1 MTGCRARLKT
11 WAGDRRGATA
21 VVFALAI
28 AVLAPLSLGVLD
40 IYVASEQRGKLQ
52 DALDAAALYA
62 ARSSAQTDAD
72 IDAIGDKVLA
82 ANLSLIPG
90 ATLQTS
96 DFRLSGSKVVADASV
111 QLQAFSPMMAGEG
124 PVQVNSEVQ
133 RSMDRLEVA
142 LVLDNTWSMNGTKI
156 TTLRTEAKNLVDK
169 LAAAAARSTEPTPI
183 KISLVPFS
191 STVRVLG
198 DTSLGAYNTST
209 HTGSTVPNWIDAR
222 GRAHGQLGLGY
233 EIFATTNTDRFQMMK
248 AINVN
253 TWSGC
258 VEARRP
264 PYDVQEDAPGSDVK
278 TLFTPFFWPDEPDSG
293 TSGAGTNGNNNN
305 YLTDKTSSS
314 TFLTRE
320 QYVQK
325 YTSSPVWQSGTTFNY
340 LGKTISRGPN
350 AGCILQPVKRLTTDT
365 ASIKTAIDGMTPVGE
380 TNIPLGLMWGWHT
393 LTPNAPFADG
403 QAYNTLHLRKIVIL
417 MTDGENTQL
426 DSGSDND
433 SYYGGLGYI
442 WQRMLSTS
450 SNPSTSART
459 TLINNRLSQL
469 CTNMKAKKIEIYT
482 IRVEVTSGSSSLL
495 QGCATTPDKFYDV
508 TDVSKLGAAFDAI
521 AGAITN
527 LRISH

>member
-1 MTGCRARLKT
+1 MTGCRARLKA
-11 WAGDRRGATA
+11 WARDRRGATA

-40 IYVASEQRGKLQ
+40 IYVVSEQRGKLQ

-96 DFRLSGSKVVADASV
+96 DFRLSGSKVLADAAV

-156 TTLRTEAKNLVDK
+156 ATLKTEAKNLVDK

-191 STVRVLG
+191 NTVRVQG
-198 DTSLGAYNTST
+198 DTSLAGYSVTT
-209 HTGSTVPNWIDAR
+209 HKGGDVPNWIDAR
-222 GRAHGQLGLGY
+222 GQASAQMGTGY
-233 EIFATTNTDRFQMMK
+233 DIFDTANTDRFEMMK
-248 AINVN
+248 NIGVTSWA
-253 TWSGC
+253 GC
-258 VEARRP
+258 VEARRA
-264 PYDVQEDAPGSDVK
+264 PYDVQEDAPDSGVK
-278 TLFTPFFWPDEPDSG
+278 TLFTPFFWPDEYDGSSYNDYLSDGGSKTNWQAPEQKKSKYSVGASWKHSG
-293 TSGAGTNGNNNN
+293 TFT
-305 YLTDKTSSS
+305 
-314 TFLTRE
+314 
-320 QYVQK
+320 
-325 YTSSPVWQSGTTFNY
+325 Y
-340 LGKTISRGPN
+340 LGPKVSYGPN
-350 AGCILQPVKRLTTDT
+350 AGCVLQPLKRLTTDT
-365 ASIKTAIDGMTPVGE
+365 GSIKTAIDGMTPIGE

-417 MTDGENTQL
+417 MTDGENTML
-426 DSGSDND
+426 DSGTSNE
-433 SYYGGLGYI
+433 SYYGGLGYV
-442 WQRMLSTS
+442 WQRMLTSTKFPSTS
-450 SNPSTSART
+450 SRTSLMDA
-459 TLINNRLSQL
+459 RLSQL
-469 CTNMKAKKIEIYT
+469 CTNMKAKKIDIYT
-482 IRVEVTSGSSSLL
+482 IRVEVKSGSSSLL

>member
-1 MTGCRARLKT
+1 MRGCRARLKT
-11 WAGDRRGATA
+11 WAGDRGGATA

-156 TTLRTEAKNLVDK
+156 TTLKTEAKNLVDK
-169 LAAAAARSTEPTPI
+169 LAAASARSTEPTPI

-191 STVRVLG
+191 NTVRVQG
-198 DTSLGAYNTST
+198 DTALTTYSSTT
-209 HTGSTVPNWIDAR
+209 HTGPGIPSWIDAR
-222 GRAHGQLGLGY
+222 GRSHAAAGRADIFNPVSQDRLQFMKTFGQSW
-233 EIFATTNTDRFQMMK
+233 A
-248 AINVN
+248 
-253 TWSGC
+253 GC
-258 VEARRP
+258 IETRP
-264 PYDVQEDAPGSDVK
+264 KPYDIQEDAPSSGNVD
-278 TLFTPFFWPDEPDSG
+278 TLFTPYFWPDEPDS
-293 TSGAGTNGNNNN
+293 SSWNN
-305 YLTDKTSSS
+305 YMTDSSGTTTWTDKQAKIGKYASPAGKKTSSFTYLGS
-314 TFLTRE
+314 TF
-320 QYVQK
+320 K
-325 YTSSPVWQSGTTFNY
+325 
-340 LGKTISRGPN
+340 RGPN
-350 AGCILQPVKRLTTDT
+350 AGCTLQPIIRLTTNTD
-365 ASIKTAIDGMTPVGE
+365 SVKTAIDGMTPIAE

-417 MTDGENTQL
+417 MTDGENTFY
-426 DSGSDND
+426 DSTGDSND
-433 SYYGGLGYI
+433 SSYSGMGFI
-442 WQRMLSTS
+442 WQKFLGLTGTSTLSQ
-450 SNPSTSART
+450 RT
-459 TLINNRLSQL
+459 KAMDDRLSAL
-469 CTNMKAKKIEIYT
+469 CTNMKAKKIDIYT
-482 IRVEVTSGSSSLL
+482 IRVEVKSGSSTLL